1 MEIVL
6 PCTEVIIDVDIEG
19 IDVGR
24 VDAIVPVAFVIVV
37 EAEIGV

>member
-6 PCTEVIIDVDIEG
+6 PCTEVVIGVDIKG
-19 IDVGR
+19 IDVGG

-37 EAEIGV
+37 ETEIGV